1 MITGGKINAVEAK
14 RLKEG
19 QVTGLAVNIDVTDL
33 KEDGNA
39 LAVSYTFTIHYNPEI
54 AEMKIHGE
62 LQASEDPASRK
73 KIMEEWKKSK
83 TMLPSFAEDV
93 LTAMNY
99 AATATGTLLAYAI
112 NVGAPI
118 NTPRARV
125 GPPEGEKKKQ
135 GKAAG

>member
-1 MITGGKINAVEAK
+1 MILGGKISAVEAK
-14 RLKEG
+14 RLNDG

-33 KEDGNA
+33 KEEGNT
-39 LAVSYTFTIHYNPEI
+39 LTVNYTFTIKYNPDV
-54 AEMKIHGE
+54 AEMKVHGE

-83 TMLPSFAEDV
+83 TMLPAFAEDV

-125 GPPEGEKKKQ
+125 GPAEGEKKKPS
-135 GKAAG
+135 KAG